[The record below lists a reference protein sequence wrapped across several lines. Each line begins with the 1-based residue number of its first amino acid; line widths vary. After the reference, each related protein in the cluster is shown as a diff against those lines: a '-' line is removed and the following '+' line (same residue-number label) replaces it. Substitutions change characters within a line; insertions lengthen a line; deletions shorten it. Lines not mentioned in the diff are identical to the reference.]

1 MFSFVL
7 KRFCPPPGALKGE
20 LGNTSSKGGTVHYS
34 DITMCKS
41 ISTCDDGS
49 FEGSIR
55 L

>member
-20 LGNTSSKGGTVHYS
+20 LGNTSSKGGTVGYS

-41 ISTCDDGS
+41 ISSCDDDS